1 MTALFRSPYMWLALT
16 TLIWGGNAVAGK
28 FAVGH
33 ISPMVLTLM
42 RWGIALAIIGFIAK
56 DRVREDWPTIKA
68 NWFYLLAMGGIGYTL
83 FNFALYSAL
92 QTISAINVTLYQS
105 AMPVVIFVVN
115 LILYRIG
122 IRWLQVVGY
131 LLTLVGV
138 AVTVTGGDPMAL
150 FSGEG
155 AGWAAGDLFML
166 IAALAYGG
174 YSAVL
179 RSKPKMHWQSFLT
192 ALVAAA
198 LLFAM
203 VGAAI
208 EHSQGAALWPV
219 TLQGWLV
226 AFYAGIFPSLV
237 SQGLFIKGV
246 EALGAN
252 LAGLFINM
260 VPVWGAI
267 LSVLLLGEGLYLYHA
282 VAFALVVTGITIAQ
296 RKAA

>member
-1 MTALFRSPYMWLALT
+1 
-16 TLIWGGNAVAGK
+16 
-28 FAVGH
+28 
-33 ISPMVLTLM
+33 ISPMVLTFF
-42 RWGIALAIIGFIAK
+42 RWAIALAIIGFIAK
-56 DRVREDWPTIKA
+56 DRIREDWPTIKA
-68 NWFYLLAMGGIGYTL
+68 NWLYLLLMGGIGYTV

-138 AVTVTGGDPMAL
+138 AVTVTAGDPLAL
-150 FSGEG
+150 FAGEG
-155 AGWAAGDLFML
+155 QPWAAGDLFML

-179 RSKPKMHWQSFLT
+179 RSKPQMHWQSFLT

-198 LLFAM
+198 LLFATL
-203 VGAAI
+203 GAAI

-267 LSVLLLGEGLYLYHA
+267 LSVLLLGEGLYLFHA
-282 VAFALVVTGITIAQ
+282 VAFALVVGGITMAQ
-296 RKAA
+296 RERG